1 MDINFLKKE
10 KIQAMKDRNKDAINA
25 LDLIVN
31 KILLASIDKRAK
43 GEEVTDADVVSILQ
57 KCEKE
62 LIEEKEGFVKA
73 NRPDNVASLDAQI
86 ATVQKYLPK
95 LMSKDEIK
103 AEIEK
108 LDDKSIP
115 NVMKHF
121 KTNFAGKC
129 DMGLVNQVLRSM

>member
-1 MDINFLKKE
+1 MDINFFKKE

-43 GEEVTDADVVSILQ
+43 GEEINDADVVSILQ

-62 LIEEKEGFVKA
+62 LIEEKEGFIKA
-73 NRPDNVASLDAQI
+73 NRPDSVASLDVQI

-95 LMSKDEIK
+95 LMSEDEIK
-103 AEIEK
+103 AEILK
-108 LDDKSIP
+108 LEDKTIP

-129 DMGLVNQVLRSM
+129 DMGLVNKVLRSL

>member
-1 MDINFLKKE
+1 MDINYFKKE
-10 KIQAMKDRNKDAINA
+10 KIQAMKDKNKDAINA
-25 LDLIVN
+25 LDIVVN

-43 GEEVTDADVVSILQ
+43 GEEINDADIVSILQ

-62 LIEEKEGFVKA
+62 LIEERDGFVKA
-73 NRPDNVASLDAQI
+73 NRPDNVASLDAQL
-86 ATVQKYLPK
+86 ATVRKYLPK
-95 LMSKDEIK
+95 LMSEDEIK
-103 AEIEK
+103 EEINK

-129 DMGLVNQVLRSM
+129 DMGLVNKVLRSM

>member
-1 MDINFLKKE
+1 MDINFFKKE

-43 GEEVTDADVVSILQ
+43 GEEINDADVVSILQ

-62 LIEEKEGFVKA
+62 LIEEKEGFIKA
-73 NRPDNVASLDAQI
+73 NRPDSVASLDVQI

-95 LMSKDEIK
+95 LMSEDEIK

-108 LDDKSIP
+108 LDDKTVPS
-115 NVMKHF
+115 VMKHF

-129 DMGLVNQVLRSM
+129 DMGLVNKVLRSM

>member
-1 MDINFLKKE
+1 MDINFFKKE

-43 GEEVTDADVVSILQ
+43 GEEINDADVVSILQ

-62 LIEEKEGFVKA
+62 LIEEKEGIVKA
-73 NRPDNVASLDAQI
+73 NRPDSVASLDVQI

-95 LMSKDEIK
+95 LMSEDEIK

-108 LDDKSIP
+108 LDDKTIP

-129 DMGLVNQVLRSM
+129 DMGLVNKVLRSM

>member
-1 MDINFLKKE
+1 MDINFFKKE

-43 GEEVTDADVVSILQ
+43 GEEINDTDVVSILQ

-62 LIEEKEGFVKA
+62 LIEEKEGFIKA
-73 NRPDNVASLDAQI
+73 NRPDSVASLDVQI

-95 LMSKDEIK
+95 LMSEDEIK
-103 AEIEK
+103 AEILK
-108 LDDKSIP
+108 LDDKTIP

-129 DMGLVNQVLRSM
+129 DMGLVNKVLRSL

>member
-1 MDINFLKKE
+1 
-10 KIQAMKDRNKDAINA
+10 
-25 LDLIVN
+25 
-31 KILLASIDKRAK
+31 
-43 GEEVTDADVVSILQ
+43 
-57 KCEKE
+57 
-62 LIEEKEGFVKA
+62 
-73 NRPDNVASLDAQI
+73 
-86 ATVQKYLPK
+86 
-95 LMSKDEIK
+95 MSKDEIK

>member
-1 MDINFLKKE
+1 MDINFFKKE

-121 KTNFAGKC
+121 KMNFAGKC
-129 DMGLVNQVLRSM
+129 DMGLVNKVLRSM

>member
-1 MDINFLKKE
+1 MDINFFKKE

>member
-1 MDINFLKKE
+1 MDINFFKKE

-121 KTNFAGKC
+121 KMNYAGQV
-129 DMGLVNQVLRSM
+129 DMGLVNSVLRSL

>member
-1 MDINFLKKE
+1 MDINFFKKE

-43 GEEVTDADVVSILQ
+43 GEEINDADVVSILQ

-73 NRPDNVASLDAQI
+73 NRPDSVASLDVQI

-95 LMSKDEIK
+95 LMSEDEIK
-103 AEIEK
+103 AEILK
-108 LDDKSIP
+108 LDDKTIP

-129 DMGLVNQVLRSM
+129 DMGLVNKVLRSL

>member
-1 MDINFLKKE
+1 MDINFFKKE

-25 LDLIVN
+25 LDLVVN

-43 GEEVTDADVVSILQ
+43 GEEINDADIVSILQ

-62 LIEEKEGFVKA
+62 LVEEKEGFIKA
-73 NRPDNVASLDAQI
+73 NRPDTVASLDNQI
-86 ATVQKYLPK
+86 ATVKKYLPQ
-95 LMSKDEIK
+95 LMSEDEIK
-103 AEIEK
+103 AEIAK

-129 DMGLVNQVLRSM
+129 DMGLVNKILKSI

>member
-1 MDINFLKKE
+1 MDINFFKKE
-10 KIQAMKDRNKDAINA
+10 KIQAMKERNKDAINA

-43 GEEVTDADVVSILQ
+43 GEEINDADVVSILQ

-62 LIEEKEGFVKA
+62 LIEEKEGLIKA
-73 NRPDNVASLDAQI
+73 NRPDSVASLDVQI

-95 LMSKDEIK
+95 LMSEDEIK

-108 LDDKSIP
+108 LEDRTIP

-129 DMGLVNQVLRSM
+129 DMGLVNKVLRSM

>member
-1 MDINFLKKE
+1 MDINFFKKE

-43 GEEVTDADVVSILQ
+43 GEEINDADVVSILQ

-62 LIEEKEGFVKA
+62 LIEEKEGFIKA
-73 NRPDNVASLDAQI
+73 NRPDSVASLDVQI

-95 LMSKDEIK
+95 LMSEDEIK
-103 AEIEK
+103 AEILK
-108 LDDKSIP
+108 LDDKTIP

-129 DMGLVNQVLRSM
+129 DMSLVNKVLRSL

>member
-1 MDINFLKKE
+1 MDINFFKKE

-43 GEEVTDADVVSILQ
+43 GEEINDADVVSILQ

-62 LIEEKEGFVKA
+62 LIEEKEGFIKA
-73 NRPDNVASLDAQI
+73 NRPDSVASLDVQI

-95 LMSKDEIK
+95 LMSEDEIK
-103 AEIEK
+103 AEILK
-108 LDDKSIP
+108 LDDKTIP

-129 DMGLVNQVLRSM
+129 DMGLVNKVLRSL

>member
-1 MDINFLKKE
+1 MDINFFKKE

-43 GEEVTDADVVSILQ
+43 GEEINDADVVSILQ

-62 LIEEKEGFVKA
+62 LIEEKEGFIKA
-73 NRPDNVASLDAQI
+73 NRPDSVASLDVQI

-95 LMSKDEIK
+95 LMSEDEIK
-103 AEIEK
+103 AEILK
-108 LDDKSIP
+108 LDDKTIP

-129 DMGLVNQVLRSM
+129 DMGLVNKVLRSM